1 MILREFHAAMK
12 KPPSNLRTQDAE
24 KAVEAF
30 LSLPLV
36 SEFVFRSPQT
46 VDTSQKEV
54 VDLLISHSGMS
65 VLISQK
71 CQEDPSRRT
80 TTKTQAWANK
90 QAKKAFVQLRGA
102 LRAGEAKKVIW
113 CDHRRRGRVEFP
125 DGLPVIGHGIV
136 IVEVFET
143 VELGPENDFP
153 LEFNGT
159 AITYFSVNDFL
170 NLTEQLRTLPELLEY
185 LQARQALSATALRT
199 IGNEKT
205 LFEYYLLNDGS
216 FDGWNGNVDSNLI
229 VSTKEDKLSIIRAA
243 KAESDHHSKLLEYVA
258 DQLATRLPGYEADL
272 PSHILSA
279 FDAPAERK
287 NYLQMQEVLANL
299 RLRERAE
306 LGRIF
311 SQTIEALK
319 DEREGFLFRAVYF
332 DARPDLVFVLAS
344 SKGIAR
350 TEVLER
356 GLVLM
361 RAAMA
366 QYRKCRAMLI
376 IDRDGSGFEVSIG
389 ESKDDLT
396 DDDIRAGKSLFGN
409 LKMFDRTY
417 SFVPVS

>member
-1 MILREFHAAMK
+1 MIKREFRAAMI
-12 KPPSNLRTQDAE
+12 KPPANLRTQDAE

-71 CQEDPSRRT
+71 CQEDPSSRT
-80 TTKTQAWANK
+80 TAKTQAWANK

-102 LRAGEAKKVIW
+102 LRAGEAKRVIW

-125 DGLPVIGHGIV
+125 GGLPVIGHGIV

-170 NLTEQLRTLPELLEY
+170 NLTEQLRTLPEILEY
-185 LQARQALSATALRT
+185 LQARQALPAMALRI
-199 IGNEKT
+199 IGNEKI
-205 LFEYYLLNDGS
+205 LFEYYLLNNGS
-216 FDGWNGNVDSNLI
+216 FDGWNSNVDSSAV
-229 VSTKEDKLSIIRAA
+229 VSSSKDQLRIIRAA
-243 KAESDHHSKLLEYVA
+243 KAESDRYSKLLEYVA
-258 DQLATRLPGYEADL
+258 DQLARRLVDYEADL
-272 PSHILSA
+272 PPHILSA
-279 FDAPAERK
+279 FDDPAERK

-311 SQTIEALK
+311 GQTVETMK
-319 DEREGFLFRAVYF
+319 DKQEGFVFRAVYF

-344 SKGIAR
+344 SRGIAR
-350 TEVLER
+350 AEVLER
-356 GLVLM
+356 GIVLT
-361 RAAMA
+361 RAATA
-366 QYRKCRAMLI
+366 HYAKPRAMLI
-376 IDRDGSGFEVSIG
+376 IDRDGSGFEVSIS
-389 ESKDDLT
+389 ESKNDPI
-396 DDDIRAGKSLFGN
+396 DDDIRAGKRLFGN
-409 LKMFDRTY
+409 LKMFDRAY

>member
-1 MILREFHAAMK
+1 MK

-46 VDTSQKEV
+46 VDSSQKEV
-54 VDLLISHSGMS
+54 VDLLISHSGTS

-71 CQEDPSRRT
+71 CQEDPSSRT
-80 TTKTQAWANK
+80 TTKTRTWANK
-90 QAKKAFVQLRGA
+90 QAKKAFAQLRGA
-102 LRAGEAKKVIW
+102 LRAGEAKKAVW

-125 DGLPVIGHGIV
+125 EGLPTIDHGIV

-153 LEFNGT
+153 LECNGT

-170 NLTEQLRTLPELLEY
+170 NLIEQLRTLPEILEY
-185 LQARQALSATALRT
+185 LQARQTLPAMALRT

-205 LFEYYLLNDGS
+205 LFEYYLLNNGS
-216 FDGWNGNVDSNLI
+216 FDGWNDNADSSAV
-229 VSTKEDKLSIIRAA
+229 VSSNQDKLRIIRAA
-243 KAESDHHSKLLEYVA
+243 KAESDHYSKLLEYVA
-258 DQLATRLPGYEADL
+258 DQLATRLVGYETDL

-279 FDAPAERK
+279 FDNSAERK

-306 LGRIF
+306 LGRVF
-311 SQTIEALK
+311 SHTVETLK
-319 DEREGFLFRAVYF
+319 DEQKGFVFRAAYF
-332 DARPDLVFVLAS
+332 DAHPDLVFVLAS
-344 SKGIAR
+344 SKGTAR
-350 TEVLER
+350 AAVLES
-356 GLVLM
+356 GLVLT

-366 QYRKCRAMLI
+366 EYGKCRAMLI
-376 IDRDGSGFEVSIG
+376 IDRDGSGFEISIG

-396 DDDIRAGKSLFGN
+396 DEDIRVGKRLFGN
-409 LKMFDRTY
+409 LRIFDHAY
-417 SFVPVS
+417 SFVPV